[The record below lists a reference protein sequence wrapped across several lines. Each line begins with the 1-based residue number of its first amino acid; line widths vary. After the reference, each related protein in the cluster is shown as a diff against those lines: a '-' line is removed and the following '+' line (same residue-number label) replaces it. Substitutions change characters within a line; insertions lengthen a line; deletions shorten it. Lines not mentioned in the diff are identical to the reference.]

1 MLDKILVIV
10 CQDCD
15 LGPSA
20 LFAVLLHRIVTRGL
34 MRLRIGLPFI
44 DVGSRQLDRPCELR
58 THMVGGTKTPGWSD
72 VTCGGHPD
80 LDGSEA
86 Y

>member
-1 MLDKILVIV
+1 
-10 CQDCD
+10 
-15 LGPSA
+15 
-20 LFAVLLHRIVTRGL
+20 